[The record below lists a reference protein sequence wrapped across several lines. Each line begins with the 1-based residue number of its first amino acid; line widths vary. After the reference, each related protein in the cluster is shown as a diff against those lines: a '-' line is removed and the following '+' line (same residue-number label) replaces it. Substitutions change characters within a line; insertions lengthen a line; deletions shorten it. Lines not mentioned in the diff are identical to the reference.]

1 MNQQALAGLPV
12 GFMDSGVGG
21 LAVLKTAVD
30 ALPHE
35 DFLFYGDI
43 GNAPYGSRG
52 DEEIKALAMDAA
64 ALLAER
70 GVKALVVACNTAT
83 SVAADALRSEIS
95 LPIVAMEPA
104 LKPASLIAQEGQ
116 VLVLATEMTLK
127 LSKFKQLMESYGR
140 DAVPIPA
147 PKFVTAVEAGITDG
161 PEITALFDETLG
173 PYLQKPVKAVV
184 LGCTHYTFLKPAL
197 RAYLPAPIA
206 LIDGNAGTARQ
217 LEKRLT
223 QANLRSAGGEPDVMK
238 RVEFFSTKPGPQTP
252 ARMRAMFQTALN
264 QLPDR

>member
-1 MNQQALAGLPV
+1 MDNRPIGV
-12 GFMDSGVGG
+12 FDSGFGG
-21 LAVLKTAVD
+21 ISVLAA
-30 ALPHE
+30 
-35 DFLFYGDI
+35 
-43 GNAPYGSRG
+43 
-52 DEEIKALAMDAA
+52 AA
-64 ALLAER
+64 ALLPDERFVYIGDNLHAPYGERTEAEILALSR
-70 GVKALVVACNTAT
+70 KSVQFLIDKGCKAVVIACNTAT
-83 SVAADALRSEIS
+83 SVAADTLRSEIS

-147 PKFVTAVEAGITDG
+147 PKFVTAVEAGVTDG

-264 QLPDR
+264 QLLDR